1 MKVLL
6 ISAVLVGL
14 VQASFGQKAFILSM
28 QDKKA
33 FVSVS
38 AGVSL
43 PLGEYGSGTA
53 NTQRACMAG
62 SGLAASLSAGYRV
75 FDRFGLMAKAEH
87 HRNAFRTRA
96 LINSVDAGATTD
108 WTANAGDWSVTT
120 IMAGPYLTVNKGR
133 FSADGRLLAGWAQAT
148 MPDTQLSGSYGAG
161 VMSVQTVGS
170 QSSALAAGGG
180 ATLRY
185 RLNPWL
191 AAHANA
197 DFSYAVLT
205 FDDLSSKAWSSSGI
219 SETPFYSSDRQIC
232 VVSACV
238 GLTLLLV
245 NANRPF

>member
-1 MKVLL
+1 MKLLL
-6 ISAVLVGL
+6 IPVMLVGL
-14 VQASFGQKAFILSM
+14 VQASFGQKTFILSM

-33 FVSVS
+33 FVAVS

-43 PLGEYGSGTA
+43 PLGAYGSGTMNA
-53 NTQRACMAG
+53 QRASMAG
-62 SGLAASLSAGYRV
+62 PGMAVSLSAGYRV
-75 FDRFGLMAKAEH
+75 LDHVGLMAKAEQH
-87 HRNAFRTRA
+87 HNTIQSRA
-96 LINSVDAGATTD
+96 LVESIDASYSTD
-108 WTANAGDWSVTT
+108 WNVNSGDWSVTT
-120 IMAGPYLTVNKGR
+120 VMAGPYITIPKGR
-133 FSADGRLLAGWAQAT
+133 FSFDGRLLAGWARAT
-148 MPDTQLSGSYGAG
+148 MPDTRVSGTYGSLP
-161 VMSVQTVGS
+161 VTMQTIGS

-205 FDDLSSKAWSSSGI
+205 FDNLSSKAWSSNGV

-232 VVSACV
+232 VISTSV

-245 NANRPF
+245 NSNRPF